1 MRWSSP
7 DEVVRMN
14 DHLISRLLRLM
25 LMLLNRFQLMLARVV
40 LHLAAN
46 VGVDARVVLIHF
58 VFFATRMCPGCLAWL
73 RDDSLPLARE
83 NCVRHNVNSHELVDH
98 TTVSQRK
105 NVVASRQPPTP
116 NKCRLT
122 PTQFTSLC
130 RTANTRKEKNVDSTR
145 IEKIQKRMRWSRDE
159 RKRSSSS
166 TITSTDLLDGWFRSG
181 PVGSPL
187 LPSRSQSGGV

>member
-1 MRWSSP
+1 MHESSSSILCSVQQECVP
-7 DEVVRMN
+7 AVSLDYEMTHYYSRGEIASVITSTVTN
-14 DHLISRLLRLM
+14 LLITQ
-25 LMLLNRFQLMLARVV
+25 QLA
-40 LHLAAN
+40 
-46 VGVDARVVLIHF
+46 
-58 VFFATRMCPGCLAWL
+58 
-73 RDDSLPLARE
+73 SE
-83 NCVRHNVNSHELVDH
+83 
-98 TTVSQRK
+98 K

-116 NKCRLT
+116 NKCRLP

-130 RTANTRKEKNVDSTR
+130 RTVEHEKRKKNVDSTR

-159 RKRSSSS
+159 RKKSSSS